1 MVNKRKRTPPKR
13 WVNINRYRKKREALN
28 QIYQYQKTYVRPN
41 QIRKLHDLAKY
52 AQNNF
57 EDDLTWE
64 FETLNPFE
72 LDDAQLQ
79 SGIERA
85 ARENFHM
92 KVDIMRGK
100 PGWPYALPGNK
111 NSMNPFFHINNGY
124 WLDYNNAIQD
134 DYKKHLNFRNQKKD
148 FERLYNHV
156 LN

>member
-13 WVNINRYRKKREALN
+13 WVNVNRYRKKREALN
-28 QIYQYQKTYVRPN
+28 QLYKYQKTYVRPN
-41 QIRKLHDLAKY
+41 QIKKLHDLAEY

-57 EDDLTWE
+57 ESGGLSW
-64 FETLNPFE
+64 PFE

-134 DYKKHLNFRNQKKD
+134 DYKKHLNFRNQLKD
-148 FERLYNHV
+148 FENLYNDV
-156 LN
+156 LKN